1 MIFKSIK
8 KVHEGTFVHRYDISY
23 ETKDGRKKIYEMIS
37 RNPHIKTLEDLQ
49 KKEANSVVLILH
61 DESGEKLLLNREFRL
76 SMGDWIYSFPAGLIE
91 PGETP
96 EETARRELK
105 EETGLDLAN
114 IKEILPLCYSAV
126 GFSNETNL
134 CAVGT
139 ATGTFQKS
147 SSTVEEIEAGWY
159 TREDVRRL
167 LQSSLF
173 TARTQI
179 YSYLW
184 SK

>member
-8 KVHEGTFVHRYDISY
+8 KVHEGAFVHRYDISY
-23 ETKDGRKKIYEMIS
+23 ETKDKRKKIYEMIS
-37 RNPHIKTLEDLQ
+37 RNPRIKTLEDLQ

-105 EETGLDLAN
+105 EETGLDLVN

-139 ATGTFQKS
+139 AAGTFQES
-147 SSTVEEIEAGWY
+147 SSAVEEIEAGWY
-159 TREDVRRL
+159 TKEDVRRL

>member
-8 KVHEGTFVHRYDISY
+8 KVHEGAFVHRYDISY

-37 RNPHIKTLEDLQ
+37 RNPRIKTLEDLQ

-105 EETGLDLAN
+105 EETGLDLVN

-139 ATGTFQKS
+139 AAGTFQES
-147 SSTVEEIEAGWY
+147 SSAVEEIEAGWY
-159 TREDVRRL
+159 TKEDVRRI
-167 LQSSLF
+167 LQSTLF

>member
-8 KVHEGTFVHRYDISY
+8 KVHEGAFVHRYDISY

-37 RNPHIKTLEDLQ
+37 RNPRIKTLEDLQ

-105 EETGLDLAN
+105 EETGLDLVD

-139 ATGTFQKS
+139 AAGTFQES
-147 SSTVEEIEAGWY
+147 SSAVEEIEAGWY
-159 TREDVRRL
+159 TKEDVRRL

>member
-8 KVHEGTFVHRYDISY
+8 KVHEGAFVHRYDISY

-37 RNPHIKTLEDLQ
+37 RNPRIKTLEDLQ

-61 DESGEKLLLNREFRL
+61 DESGEKLLLIREFRL

-105 EETGLDLAN
+105 EETGLDLVN

-139 ATGTFQKS
+139 AAGTFQES
-147 SSTVEEIEAGWY
+147 SSAVEEIEAGWY
-159 TREDVRRL
+159 TKEDVRRL

>member
-8 KVHEGTFVHRYDISY
+8 KVHEGAFVHRYDISY

-37 RNPHIKTLEDLQ
+37 RNPRIKTLEDLQ

-61 DESGEKLLLNREFRL
+61 DESGEKLLLNLEFRL

-105 EETGLDLAN
+105 EETGLDLVN

-139 ATGTFQKS
+139 AAGTFQES
-147 SSTVEEIEAGWY
+147 SSAVEEIEAGWY
-159 TREDVRRL
+159 TKEDVRRL

>member
-8 KVHEGTFVHRYDISY
+8 KVHEGAFVHRYDISY

-37 RNPHIKTLEDLQ
+37 RNPRIKTLEDLQ

-105 EETGLDLAN
+105 EETGLDLVN

-139 ATGTFQKS
+139 AAGTFQES
-147 SSTVEEIEAGWY
+147 SSAVEEIEAGWY
-159 TREDVRRL
+159 TKEDVRRL
-167 LQSSLF
+167 LQFSLF

>member
-8 KVHEGTFVHRYDISY
+8 KVHEGAFVHRYDISY

-37 RNPHIKTLEDLQ
+37 RNPRIKTLEDLQ
-49 KKEANSVVLILH
+49 KKKANSVVLILH

-105 EETGLDLAN
+105 EETGLDLVN

-139 ATGTFQKS
+139 AAGTFQES
-147 SSTVEEIEAGWY
+147 SSAVEEIEAGWY
-159 TREDVRRL
+159 TKEDVRRL

>member
-1 MIFKSIK
+1 
-8 KVHEGTFVHRYDISY
+8 
-23 ETKDGRKKIYEMIS
+23 MIS
-37 RNPHIKTLEDLQ
+37 RNPRIKTLEDLQ

-105 EETGLDLAN
+105 EETGLDLVN

-139 ATGTFQKS
+139 AAGTFQES
-147 SSTVEEIEAGWY
+147 SSAVEEIEAGWY
-159 TREDVRRL
+159 TKEDVRRL

>member
-1 MIFKSIK
+1 
-8 KVHEGTFVHRYDISY
+8 
-23 ETKDGRKKIYEMIS
+23 
-37 RNPHIKTLEDLQ
+37 
-49 KKEANSVVLILH
+49 
-61 DESGEKLLLNREFRL
+61 
-76 SMGDWIYSFPAGLIE
+76 MGDWIYSFPAGLIE

-105 EETGLDLAN
+105 EETGLDLVN

-134 CAVGT
+134 FAVGP
-139 ATGTFQKS
+139 AAGTFQDS
-147 SSTVEEIEAGWY
+147 SSAVEEIEAGWY
-159 TREDVRRL
+159 TKEDVRRL